1 MPQKTSL
8 LSNNN
13 LNLNL
18 KVLNPNLQA
27 IVILM
32 MRSNHKDLCNNVDKS
47 NGDMRLVLILILSV
61 EPGSTQMVQKELKQ
75 IKLSLIRINSKLWIC
90 QKIIIKDLI
99 KDLLSLKDID
109 NIWLKLEELKK
120 LILISKGS
128 TLILMVS
135 LGTITMTELGKNLM
149 IEHYLE
155 TSSKMMRL
163 LLINLPKM
171 FYKNMQPKE

>member
-1 MPQKTSL
+1 
-8 LSNNN
+8 
-13 LNLNL
+13 
-18 KVLNPNLQA
+18 
-27 IVILM
+27 
-32 MRSNHKDLCNNVDKS
+32 
-47 NGDMRLVLILILSV
+47 MRLVLILILSV

-120 LILISKGS
+120 LILISKDS

-135 LGTITMTELGKNLM
+135 LGTITMMELGKNLM

-155 TSSKMMRL
+155 TSSKMMR
-163 LLINLPKM
+163 
-171 FYKNMQPKE
+171 